1 MNKTSSPKCH
11 KEESASSGIIR
22 PVILCGGSGT
32 RLWPLSRESFP
43 KQFVPFIEGKSLL
56 GLTLDRV
63 KSLGPR
69 ICATNEE
76 HRFFVQDL
84 LNNDSKAENG
94 SASILLEPAGRN
106 TATAMASS
114 ALMPGVSPSDLLLF
128 LPSDHFVPDVDAFVS
143 TIEAGVAA
151 ANAGFIVTFGVQPS
165 FPSTEYGYI
174 LKGDSLD
181 LVSGEINTY
190 AVKRFEEKPALEKA
204 QTMLLSGNYFWN
216 AGIFLSAASTLL
228 EAIGKHAPDILSS
241 CQQAMQNPGIDGHFV
256 RPNKES
262 FLSCRSESID
272 YAVMEHFDKVAVVP
286 FKGAWS
292 DVGSWNAVAALTAE
306 DQSGN
311 RISGQG
317 MAVQS
322 NNTFINSPYRP
333 VIALGTS
340 DLVIVDTPDA
350 ILVASVDKVDH
361 VKDVVATLKK
371 AGQVEAVTHRKVS
384 RPWGWYDTI
393 DKGERFQVK
402 RITVKSGAS
411 LSLQMHHH
419 RAEHWIVVKGT
430 AKVTN
435 GDKVFLLEENQSTY
449 IPVGVKHR
457 LENPGKTDLEMIEVQ
472 SGGYLG
478 EDDIVRFEDHY
489 GRLS

>member
-1 MNKTSSPKCH
+1 MSLNIKP
-11 KEESASSGIIR
+11 I
-22 PVILCGGSGT
+22 ILCGGSGT

-43 KQFVPFIEGKSLL
+43 KQFVPLVEGKSLL

-63 KSLGPR
+63 QSLGSP
-69 ICATNEE
+69 ICVTNEE

-84 LNNDSKAENG
+84 LNHDSQSLN
-94 SASILLEPAGRN
+94 SSTSILLEPAGRN
-106 TATAMASS
+106 TAAAMASS

-128 LPSDHFVPDVDAFVS
+128 LPSDHFVPNIDTFLS

-165 FPSTEYGYI
+165 FPSTAYGYI
-174 LKGDSLD
+174 QQGGGLD
-181 LVSGEINTY
+181 VLTSSGSSTY
-190 AVKRFEEKPALEKA
+190 AVERFVEKPPLAKA
-204 QTMLLSGNYFWN
+204 QEMLLSGKYLWN
-216 AGIFLSAASTLL
+216 AGIFLCQVSVLIDALS
-228 EAIGKHAPDILSS
+228 KHAPDILKS
-241 CQQAMQNPGIDGHFV
+241 CQDAMRSSVADGNFV
-256 RPNKES
+256 RPDMES
-262 FLSCRSESID
+262 FLACRSESID
-272 YAVMEHFDKVAVVP
+272 YAVMEHFDRVAVVP

-292 DVGSWNAVAALTAE
+292 DVGSWNAVATLAPE

-322 NNTFINSPYRP
+322 NNTYINAPHRP

-340 DLVIVDTPDA
+340 NLVIVDTPDA
-350 ILVASVDKVDH
+350 VLVGSVDKVEQ
-361 VKDVVATLKK
+361 VKEVVATLKK
-371 AGQVEAVTHRKVS
+371 AGQSQAVTHRKVA
-384 RPWGWYDTI
+384 RPWGWYDSI
-393 DKGERFQVK
+393 DMGERFQVK
-402 RITVKSGAS
+402 RIAVKPGAS

-435 GDKVFLLEENQSTY
+435 GDQVFLLEENQSTY
-449 IPVGVKHR
+449 IPIGAKHR

-478 EDDIVRFEDHY
+478 EDDIVRFEDTY
-489 GRLS
+489 GRS